1 MAGESDREQIV
12 DLMARFAQATDDG
25 TPEEYAACLAEDI
38 SMTLMSGKT
47 TKGRDAVVTE
57 SMGRRAGGKV
67 GPGSHTRHIVS
78 TISVKVSGD
87 VAVVRAYLLVIVD
100 EGGDNVVPKKLF
112 AYRDRYR
119 RTPDGWRLAE
129 RVVQPA

>member
-1 MAGESDREQIV
+1 MAGESDREQII
-12 DLMARFAQATDDG
+12 DLMARFAQATDEG

-38 SMTLMSGKT
+38 SMTLFSGKT
-47 TKGRDAVVTE
+47 TKGRDAVVAE

-67 GPGSHTRHIVS
+67 GPGSQTRHIVS

-87 VAVVRAYLLVIVD
+87 TAAVRAYLLVMAD
-100 EGGDNVVPKKLF
+100 EGGDSVVPKKMF

-119 RTPDGWRLAE
+119 RTASGWRLAE
-129 RVVQPA
+129 RVVLPA